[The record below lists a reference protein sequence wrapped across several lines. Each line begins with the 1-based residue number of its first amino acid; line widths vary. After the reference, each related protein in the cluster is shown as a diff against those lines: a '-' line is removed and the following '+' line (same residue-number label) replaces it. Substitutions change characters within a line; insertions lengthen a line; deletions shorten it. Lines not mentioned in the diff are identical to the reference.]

1 MSEDVSENMSELEE
15 QIGQWRSFVRKH
27 REVSASDADELE
39 DHLRTSVGELMD
51 KGLSSDEA
59 FLVAVKRMGTID
71 DLSREFAR
79 EHSER
84 LWKQLVL
91 SGQSP
96 TVAAQGERRDWLVM
110 IVCAAVA
117 ALSIKIPAALG
128 YSWNRDYEIVIR
140 NLGLFA
146 LAPLAAYFVWRR
158 RPGPL
163 TIVALVLLF
172 GLGAVGANIYP
183 LGKDANTTVLTIIH
197 LPLALWLAVGIAYVG
212 RDWLS
217 HRRWMDFIRF
227 SGETLIYFVL
237 IALGGG
243 VLTAITVATFNAIG
257 INATTF
263 IGQWLLPCGAMGAV
277 VVAAWL
283 VEAKQSVIEN
293 MAPVLT
299 RLFTPL
305 FTVLLIAF
313 VVAMLATGHGI
324 DVQREVLILFNVVL
338 VVVLG
343 LLLYSISARDPL
355 GRPTMFDRLQF
366 ALLISALA
374 IDVLVLLAVAGRTSD
389 AFGFTANRVA
399 ALGENAVLLGNLL
412 WSAVLLGG
420 FLGGRALFAR
430 LERWQTTYLPVYAVW
445 AWIVV
450 LAFPPIFHYV

>member
-1 MSEDVSENMSELEE
+1 MSELEE
-15 QIGQWRSFVRKH
+15 QIGQWRSFVSKH

-39 DHLRTSVGELMD
+39 DHLRSTVAELEG
-51 KGLSSDEA
+51 KGLRPDEA
-59 FLVAVKRMGTID
+59 FLVAVKRMGSLD
-71 DLSREFAR
+71 ELSREFAR
-79 EHSER
+79 EHSDR

-96 TVAAQGERRDWLVM
+96 TVAAQGARRDWLVM
-110 IVCAAVA
+110 LVCAAVA
-117 ALSIKIPAALG
+117 AVSIKIPVWLG
-128 YSWNRDYEIVIR
+128 YDWNADMGVFMR
-140 NLGLFA
+140 NIGLFA
-146 LAPLAAYFVWRR
+146 FTPLAAYLVWRR
-158 RPGPL
+158 RPGAV

-172 GLGAVGANIYP
+172 GLGVLGANIYP
-183 LGKDANTTVLTIIH
+183 LTNTANTTILTMVH

-212 RDWLS
+212 REWNL

-227 SGETLIYFVL
+227 TGEFFIYYVL

-243 VLTAITVATFNAIG
+243 VLTAIAGITFNTIG
-257 INATTF
+257 VDLTTF
-263 IGQWLLPCGAMGAV
+263 LTEWLLPCGAMAAV

-313 VVAMLATGHGI
+313 VIAIFATGHGI
-324 DVQREVLILFNVVL
+324 DVNRNVLILFNFVL

-343 LLLYSISARDPL
+343 LLLYSISARDPMA
-355 GRPTMFDRLQF
+355 RPGMFDRLQF

-374 IDVLVLLAVAGRTSD
+374 IDVLVLLAVAGRTAD

-420 FLGGRALFAR
+420 FLAGRALFSR